1 MNKILKSSKFK
12 VFCLG
17 LLFVFALLTLSACGD
32 PKHTHTYAENWEV
45 EKAATIFEDG
55 ILSRTCTDENCPDQN
70 KGKET
75 KPITALGK
83 TNEVYDAFTSYADNL
98 EKLENGVK
106 LGQIVD
112 SNDNSAY
119 GAAISFALANGDLDG
134 IYELETGITTIGF
147 TLDLT
152 SFAENDFTVFSM
164 NYVQKIDTDPG
175 RAYVTE
181 NMFGVLKTANGY
193 TIAQIN
199 NTTFGNGDRDLILAS
214 SNKVE
219 IEDADN
225 ILTFGYKLNY
235 NPQNNYETQL
245 GTKLVVNGE
254 EKITFTMNYNPVNT
268 EAGISRIDGIGT
280 LWNVTSNKDTAVF
293 SNLVKE

>member
-1 MNKILKSSKFK
+1 MNKILKSGKFK

-32 PKHTHTYAENWEV
+32 PKHTHSYIENWEV

-83 TNEVYDAFTSYADNL
+83 TNEVYDAFSDYADNL
-98 EKLENGVK
+98 EKLENGVR

-112 SNDNSAY
+112 PSDNSMY
-119 GAAISFALANGDLDG
+119 GAAINFALSYGDTDK
-134 IYELETGITTIGF
+134 IYELENGTTTISF

-152 SFAENDFTVFSM
+152 SFEENDYTVFSM
-164 NYVQKIDTDPG
+164 SFRQNPDYV
-175 RAYVTE
+175 YVTE
-181 NMFGVLKTANGY
+181 NMFGILKTANGY

-214 SNKVE
+214 NNKVE
-219 IEDADN
+219 VEDADN

-254 EKITFTMNYNPVNT
+254 EKITFTMNYNPANT
-268 EAGISRIDGIGT
+268 EAGITRIDGIGT

>member
-1 MNKILKSSKFK
+1 MSKILKSGKFK

-32 PKHTHTYAENWEV
+32 PKHTHSYIENWEV

-83 TNEVYDAFTSYADNL
+83 TNEVYDAFSDYADNL
-98 EKLENGVK
+98 EKLENGVR

-112 SNDNSAY
+112 PSDNSMY
-119 GAAISFALANGDLDG
+119 GAAINFALSYGDTDK
-134 IYELETGITTIGF
+134 IYELENGTTTISF

-152 SFAENDFTVFSM
+152 SFEENDYTVFSM
-164 NYVQKIDTDPG
+164 SFRQNPDYV
-175 RAYVTE
+175 YVTE
-181 NMFGVLKTANGY
+181 NMFGILKTANGY

-199 NTTFGNGDRDLILAS
+199 NTTYGNGDKDLILAS

-225 ILTFGYKLNY
+225 ILTFGYKLNF
-235 NPQNNYETQL
+235 NSAATDFTDQL
-245 GTKLVVNGE
+245 ETKLVVNGE
-254 EKITFTMNYNPVNT
+254 EKITFTMNYNPANT

-293 SNLVKE
+293 SNIVKE